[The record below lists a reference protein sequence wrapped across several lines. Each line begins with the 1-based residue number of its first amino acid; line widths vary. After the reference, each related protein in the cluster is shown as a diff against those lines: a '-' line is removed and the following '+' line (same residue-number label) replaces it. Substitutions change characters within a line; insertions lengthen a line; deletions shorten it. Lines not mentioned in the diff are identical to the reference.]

1 MKYKNGQT
9 QWVKIVKERSSQI
22 LKYDVTDDTVL
33 DKIQHLQPVV
43 RLFEG
48 ANNSRSLNEKTRI
61 IFLTENIMLAGQAVG
76 AYMSK
81 KENQKQHFQME
92 ISDEEEDFDD
102 FEEDDFYAEEGPQLT
117 SLEMEKDFLI
127 IDSTML
133 GAAKEGNS
141 EEQLQVLFPGSIV
154 VDSFTQELL
163 QSMEN
168 IIVDCLCGEM
178 NDTLLDKLEVLNK
191 KNIMLVMRG
200 RESDRYYLKRL
211 LFEQNYEIVQLQ
223 RPSDEYYINLFRE
236 YLSEY
241 SLKKGWRLSEKALYR
256 KLITYRG
263 SLFFENDIQKY
274 IELAEKNARAKNRQE
289 LWPEDFKLPGMNEE
303 KEARK
308 KLHSLIGL
316 SKVKEAVERQ
326 CTLQLLREEMRE
338 KCMTDKTFYRH
349 MAFSGP
355 PGTGKSEVARIW
367 GELMA
372 EEGVSNGRFITARK
386 CDLVGEYVGHT
397 APKIAELFRK
407 ADGGILF
414 IDEAGSLTI
423 DDVFSR
429 EAVTELVRYME
440 ERPQTT
446 VIFATYSDTME
457 RFLNLDPGL
466 SSRISKNVIFEP
478 YTDNELICIFGHM
491 AEQYGFLLERGYE
504 TQLILYISACRRK
517 KGNSFGN
524 AREMRKL
531 LEQSIEWYSIPF
543 DRKKKSKTDQFQ
555 LSCQNIH
562 DAAKELLGGNKQKNR
577 IGFAVSE
584 LSV

>member
-191 KNIMLVMRG
+191 K
-200 RESDRYYLKRL
+200 
-211 LFEQNYEIVQLQ
+211 
-223 RPSDEYYINLFRE
+223 
-236 YLSEY
+236 
-241 SLKKGWRLSEKALYR
+241 
-256 KLITYRG
+256 
-263 SLFFENDIQKY
+263 
-274 IELAEKNARAKNRQE
+274 
-289 LWPEDFKLPGMNEE
+289 
-303 KEARK
+303 
-308 KLHSLIGL
+308 
-316 SKVKEAVERQ
+316 
-326 CTLQLLREEMRE
+326 
-338 KCMTDKTFYRH
+338 
-349 MAFSGP
+349 
-355 PGTGKSEVARIW
+355 
-367 GELMA
+367 
-372 EEGVSNGRFITARK
+372 
-386 CDLVGEYVGHT
+386 
-397 APKIAELFRK
+397 
-407 ADGGILF
+407 
-414 IDEAGSLTI
+414 
-423 DDVFSR
+423 
-429 EAVTELVRYME
+429 
-440 ERPQTT
+440 
-446 VIFATYSDTME
+446 
-457 RFLNLDPGL
+457 
-466 SSRISKNVIFEP
+466 IS
-478 YTDNELICIFGHM
+478 C
-491 AEQYGFLLERGYE
+491 
-504 TQLILYISACRRK
+504 
-517 KGNSFGN
+517 
-524 AREMRKL
+524 
-531 LEQSIEWYSIPF
+531 W
-543 DRKKKSKTDQFQ
+543 
-555 LSCQNIH
+555 
-562 DAAKELLGGNKQKNR
+562 
-577 IGFAVSE
+577 
-584 LSV
+584 